1 MDQKTLFLILIV
13 LIGWGGGAILEKFAT
28 NRLGANPVIF
38 WNVVGYAIV
47 SVIFVLFLLKPQ
59 ELFAKDPMGIVWAL
73 VSGVVGA
80 IGGIAY
86 FMLLANKDASMVV
99 PATAIYPAV
108 TAVLAFIFLRESLT
122 LTKIIG
128 IILATVAVY
137 LLSVS

>member
-1 MDQKTLFLILIV
+1 MDGYTLFLIFIV
-13 LIGWGGGAILEKFAT
+13 LLGWGGGAILDKFAT

-47 SVIFVLFLLKPQ
+47 SVLFVLFLLKPQ
-59 ELFAKDPMGIVWAL
+59 ELFAKDPMGVVWAL
-73 VSGVVGA
+73 VSGAVGA

-108 TAVLAFIFLRESLT
+108 TALLAFFFLKESLT
-122 LTKIIG
+122 PTKVIG
-128 IILATVAVY
+128 IFLATVAVY
-137 LLSVS
+137 LLSI